1 MKYEEIEAIFDK
13 FFEFPEENRSIVTS
27 VSAKLF
33 AKHIAAQVEE
43 RADKLRA
50 AICKTL
56 DENRHLADGE
66 FCTLHTL
73 KVALRETGA
82 PWVGE
87 IQSELDVLNDRINKL
102 KLWTDNQMPEVK
114 KSALRGFGT
123 TITAHG
129 ARKWYVGIDGVKRW
143 ADNQLACDQ

>member
-33 AKHIAAQVEE
+33 AQHIAAQVEE

-56 DENRHLADGE
+56 DDNSHLADGE
-66 FCTLHTL
+66 ACTLHKL
-73 KVALRETGA
+73 KVALRETGS
-82 PWVGE
+82 PWAGE
-87 IQSELDVLNDRINKL
+87 VQAELDALNDRINKL
-102 KLWTDNQMPEVK
+102 KLWADNQMPEDK

-123 TITAHG
+123 TITVGG
-129 ARKWYVGIDGVKRW
+129 ARNWYVGIDGVKRW
-143 ADNQLACDQ
+143 ADNQSACDK